1 MQLFLIDDHEIDD
14 LKVNLDKMTDRSH
27 LLIDLKSPHQFL
39 T

>member
-1 MQLFLIDDHEIDD
+1 MQLFLVDDHEIDD
-14 LKVNLDKMTDRSH
+14 LKVYLDKMADWSH